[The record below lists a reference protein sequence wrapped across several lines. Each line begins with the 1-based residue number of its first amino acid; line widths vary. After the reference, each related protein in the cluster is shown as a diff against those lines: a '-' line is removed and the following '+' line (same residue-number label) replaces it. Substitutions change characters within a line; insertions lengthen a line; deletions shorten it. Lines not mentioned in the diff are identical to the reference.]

1 MKKTNTLDI
10 IKPLNQLN
18 LYGYSFYFDLF
29 IKLFKEVKIPST
41 ILLNGTKGLGKSTFI
56 YHFINYIFSQNEDK
70 KYDISQKRINENNRS
85 YKLVNKNIHPN
96 FFSLSTS
103 PEKKEIRVDET
114 RRLLSFL
121 SKSTYSLGTKYVLI
135 DSADKLNLN
144 SSNSLLKILEEPPKN
159 VFFFIINDSK
169 KKILPTIKSRS
180 HEFKIHY
187 TLDEKENIFSKI
199 ISDYN
204 IDINAKNTIKKFYF
218 DSPGNLLKY
227 SLIMSESNIDINEN
241 IYDSIIYMIDLYKK
255 NKDDKTLIFI
265 SLFIEVFYNQLCLA
279 NSKNL
284 NIYFFNKEKI
294 SNYFNDMKKY
304 NLNESNIFFNIK
316 DILKNE
322 VK

>member
-1 MKKTNTLDI
+1 MKKINTLDI
-10 IKPLNQLN
+10 INPINQLN
-18 LYGYSFYFDLF
+18 LYGYNFYFDLF
-29 IKLFKEVKIPST
+29 IKLFEGVKIPST

-56 YHFINYIFSQNEDK
+56 YHFINYICSKNEDE
-70 KYDISQKRINENNRS
+70 KYNVSQKRINENNRS
-85 YKLVNKNIHPN
+85 YKLINKNIHPN

-103 PEKKEIRVDET
+103 AEKKEIKVDET
-114 RRLLSFL
+114 RRLLNFL
-121 SKSTYSLGTKYVLI
+121 NKTTYSQGTKYVLI

-180 HEFKIHY
+180 HEFKIHF
-187 TLDEKENIFSKI
+187 TLNEKENILNKI

-204 IDINAKNTIKKFYF
+204 IDINVKNTIKNFYF

-227 SLIMSESNIDINEN
+227 SLIMSESSIDINEN
-241 IYDSIIYMIDLYKK
+241 IYDSIFYLIDLYKK
-255 NKDDKTLIFI
+255 NKDEKILIFI
-265 SLFIEVFYNQLCLA
+265 SLFIEIFYNQLFLI

-284 NIYFFNKEKI
+284 NIYFFNKNKI
-294 SNYFNDMKKY
+294 SNYFNDMKTY